1 MAKLSVSQ
9 KTNDQNEK
17 KKKNCI
23 FYHIGLTSLMSR
35 APESQSKD
43 CQSHRKIG
51 KEYKPELD
59 RKGNTN
65 GVKYILN
72 ILNLSHNEGNVK

>member
-1 MAKLSVSQ
+1 MTKM
-9 KTNDQNEK
+9 T
-17 KKKNCI
+17 KKNCI
-23 FYHIGLTSLMSR
+23 FYHIVLTSLMSR

-65 GVKYILN
+65 AVKYILKM
-72 ILNLSHNEGNVK
+72 LNLSHNEGNVK